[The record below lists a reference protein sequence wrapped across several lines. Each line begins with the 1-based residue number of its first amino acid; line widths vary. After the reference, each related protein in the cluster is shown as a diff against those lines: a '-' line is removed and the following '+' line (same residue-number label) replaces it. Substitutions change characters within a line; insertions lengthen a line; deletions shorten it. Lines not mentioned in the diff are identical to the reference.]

1 MNLNA
6 FFSLKVGDNPPC
18 GLVTARRITELWHNV
33 PVCGLDIKVEY
44 QIRGKWYSG
53 DDVLMDAAERE
64 DDDP

>member
-1 MNLNA
+1 MNLNT

-33 PVCGLDIKVEY
+33 PACSLEIKIEY

-53 DDVLMDAAERE
+53 KDILAGLSEPDNHN
-64 DDDP
+64 P